1 MIPGGSVGRRV
12 YIETLG
18 CPKNEADSSRLGRRL
33 QAAGI
38 QLAPNPEE
46 AEQILVNTCGFVE
59 DAREESI
66 GALLEL
72 TETYP
77 DRRVLAMGCLVQ
89 RYRDELRQG
98 LPEVA
103 GWYGLTELDLLVA
116 DLAGEEPSPARST
129 GRPPHSAP
137 PVPAAGGAHAFIKIS
152 DGCDHRCSFCA
163 IPGIKGPYRALPL
176 SSVLEQVEAA
186 LDGGARELVLV
197 GQDTAVWQA
206 GAWTLPGLIRRLS
219 ADPRTAWVRLMY
231 LQPEHLDDALLEL
244 IAQEPKLCRYLDIPF
259 QHASGRILRSMRRA
273 GDGERYLELLARAR
287 ALMPD
292 VAVRSTF
299 IVGYPGETDEDFA
312 VLLDF
317 VKEAAFDYAGVF
329 GFSPEEGTRAA
340 ELSGRVSPDLIRE
353 RLNRLSG
360 ALNDHAEAK
369 AREIIGWTGDLLVDQ
384 APERPDPSARGEGEP
399 PLAVGR
405 TYRQAPDVDGV
416 TYLESPSAQ
425 AGPVALGAGS
435 LVKVRISEAVGLDLV
450 AELLPAPD
458 GRRSELGRPEV
469 AR

>member
-1 MIPGGSVGRRV
+1 MNPGGSVGRRV

-38 QLAPNPEE
+38 QLASDPEE

-89 RYRDELRQG
+89 RYREELRQG

-103 GWYGLTELDLLVA
+103 GWYGLTEWDLLVA
-116 DLAGEEPSPARST
+116 DLAGEGPSTAEPPGSSAHST
-129 GRPPHSAP
+129 PT
-137 PVPAAGGAHAFIKIS
+137 AGGAHAFIKIS

-176 SSVLEQVEAA
+176 SQVLEQAEAA

-219 ADPRTAWVRLMY
+219 ADPRTAWIRMMY
-231 LQPEHLDDALLEL
+231 LQPEHVDDALLEL
-244 IAQEPKLCRYLDIPF
+244 FARESKVCRYLDIPF
-259 QHASGRILRSMRRA
+259 EHASGRILRSMRRG
-273 GDGERYLELLARAR
+273 GDGEQYLELLARAR
-287 ALMPD
+287 TLMPD
-292 VAVRSTF
+292 GAVRSTF

-312 VLLDF
+312 ALLDF
-317 VKEAAFDYAGVF
+317 VGEAAFDYAGVF
-329 GFSPEEGTRAA
+329 GYSPEEGTRAA
-340 ELSGRVSPDLIRE
+340 ELPGRVPDGLIRE
-353 RLNRLSG
+353 RLNRLSR
-360 ALNDHAEAK
+360 ALNDRAEAK
-369 AREIIGWTGDLLVDQ
+369 ARETVGWTGDLLVDQ
-384 APERPDPSARGEGEP
+384 GPERPDPSAGGDGEP
-399 PLAVGR
+399 QPAVGR
-405 TYRQAPDVDGV
+405 TYRQAPDIDGV
-416 TYLESPSAQ
+416 TYLESSSAQ
-425 AGPVALGAGS
+425 TGPIALGAGS
-435 LVKVRISEAVGLDLV
+435 VVRVRISEAVGLDLV
-450 AELLPAPD
+450 AELLEAP
-458 GRRSELGRPEV
+458 GGKSPELGRAEV
-469 AR
+469 AK